1 MSSAVAGSASIRR
14 LNEDAVERQFTAKDL
29 IGKELYDQA
38 GKRIGEVKD
47 VVLAASANPQLATGL
62 AKRGNVVS
70 TDTSTTRSSTDTTRT
85 ASGTAGRVG
94 ATGSVS
100 TSDSGVGVSGSL
112 GGTTSAGAAASQAQA
127 MMGAMSENAVVV
139 SYGGFLGAGNSLIR
153 VPLSQ
158 LNYDANNERIT
169 INVTESELS
178 SLPEDTASSRSAA
191 E

>member
-1 MSSAVAGSASIRR
+1 MGSGTASIRR

-47 VVLAASANPQLATGL
+47 IVLGSAGNPELASGL
-62 AKRGNVVS
+62 SKRGNMAS
-70 TDTSTTRSSTDTTRT
+70 ADTSTSRSSTGTTRT
-85 ASGTAGRVG
+85 ASGSVGGVG

-112 GGTTSAGAAASQAQA
+112 GGTGSARAASTQAQS
-127 MMGAMSENAVVV
+127 MMGSMSETAVVV
-139 SYGGFLGAGNSLIR
+139 SYGGFLGAGNSLLR

-158 LNYDANNERIT
+158 LNYDSSNERIT
-169 INVTESELS
+169 INVAESELS
-178 SLPEDTASSRSAA
+178 SLPEASESSRSAA